1 MPIIPISPT
10 PAFGADNFPSIQGLT
25 ITGAFSKFFAANPS
39 STLTKAECED
49 MFNNEESI
57 ITP

>member
-1 MPIIPISPT
+1 MPIIPKSPT
-10 PAFGADNFPSIQGLT
+10 PVFGSDDFNSIQGVT
-25 ITGAFSKFFAANPS
+25 IAGAFNKFFAANEF
-39 STLTKAECED
+39 STLSKAECEE